1 MEERLNNKLNKRRR
15 NTSSSAAAW
24 AARPCIEKIVYSDA
38 AKSDALFD
46 RKIELSKEG
55 IEPFFV

>member
-1 MEERLNNKLNKRRR
+1 MPR
-15 NTSSSAAAW
+15 NTSPSAEAI
-24 AARPCIEKIVYSDA
+24 AARPSIEKIIYSDA

-46 RKIELSKEG
+46 RKIELIIEG